1 MEEALDDAKTRYPH
15 LTFDVRWRP
24 FELDPRLPT
33 GEGKD
38 KMKHYEAKFGADNI
52 RRMIPRMKATAREH
66 GINMEYGGNVGNT
79 FDSHRLI
86 WKAREVGGSELQ
98 DKVVESIFK
107 AYFEENKSLGDSAVL
122 EECANRAGM
131 KDTKDFLTNSQL
143 GRDEVERE
151 KNEFGQ
157 AFQCNG
163 VPMFVIDER
172 FVLHGAQEKEAF
184 LRTFG
189 KVSME
194 L

>member
-1 MEEALDDAKTRYPH
+1 
-15 LTFDVRWRP
+15 
-24 FELDPRLPT
+24 
-33 GEGKD
+33 
-38 KMKHYEAKFGADNI
+38 
-52 RRMIPRMKATAREH
+52 
-66 GINMEYGGNVGNT
+66 
-79 FDSHRLI
+79 
-86 WKAREVGGSELQ
+86 
-98 DKVVESIFK
+98 
-107 AYFEENKSLGDSAVL
+107 
-122 EECANRAGM
+122 M

-151 KNEFGQ
+151 KNEFGR